1 MECLWTG
8 MATAQ
13 LVEIVLDPNYKPL
26 AGEEQLCCQQLT
38 YIYKVLLETVL
49 ERKLRAI
56 LHGGDVTRS
65 TWPHILMHMFCPYV
79 ISTPLL
85 FTWRVAKQ
93 LNKQYCSCHTNGP
106 SSSSGVCQTRSGQIH
121 TYMFCLYVISTASFT
136 VFLKS
141 HKCELPKEYFSHAFF
156 SQLYM

>member
-1 MECLWTG
+1 

-38 YIYKVLLETVL
+38 YIYKVFLETVL

-85 FTWRVAKQ
+85 FT
-93 LNKQYCSCHTNGP
+93 
-106 SSSSGVCQTRSGQIH
+106 
-121 TYMFCLYVISTASFT
+121 
-136 VFLKS
+136 
-141 HKCELPKEYFSHAFF
+141 
-156 SQLYM
+156 